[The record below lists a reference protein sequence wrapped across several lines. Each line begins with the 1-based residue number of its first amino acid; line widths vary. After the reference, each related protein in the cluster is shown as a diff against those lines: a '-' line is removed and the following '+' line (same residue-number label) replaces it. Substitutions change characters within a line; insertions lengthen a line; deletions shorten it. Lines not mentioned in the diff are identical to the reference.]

1 MHSNTI
7 TETDATTSESVENDG
22 SQPITQVN
30 MTDRN
35 KSSFALHQF
44 GTILIFQAIEDI
56 TLKDGR
62 IIPKGYVNATQM
74 CVANG
79 KRFRD
84 WEKLKQTQ
92 AYIQQ
97 LKENSRVPKY
107 TYFIKVDGD
116 NNYPVGTWISFA
128 TAMILAQWLSPEFAV
143 WAGESLVHVLTG
155 DFKALTPEAEEA
167 QRKLQEI
174 WANLRSATKETFWF
188 LADAIKWYY
197 DENPRIEDYEN
208 QNYSEVFNCLNRG
221 LFGKDSA
228 TIKKE
233 LGITKGKLNR
243 DHFGTE
249 ALKRIEMIQRIAE
262 AQVMHHGK
270 RPKDA
275 VKFAIAMLSYGII
288 DYKK

>member
-1 MHSNTI
+1 
-7 TETDATTSESVENDG
+7 
-22 SQPITQVN
+22 

-44 GTILIFQAIEDI
+44 GTIFIFQATEDI

-74 CVANG
+74 CKANN
-79 KRFRD
+79 KRLDNWLRRKD
-84 WEKLKQTQ
+84 IKELID
-92 AYIQQ
+92 AYSKAPSDVRYPEII
-97 LKENSRVPKY
+97 P
-107 TYFIKVDGD
+107 IDGSD
-116 NNYPVGTWISFA
+116 YDFQGTWFSYE
-128 TAMILAQWLSPEFAV
+128 LAINLTPWLSTEFAV
-143 WAGESLVHVLTG
+143 WAARNLRYVIEGN
-155 DFKALTPEAEEA
+155 FKALTPEAEEA